1 MNYRVTHTTTYVYE
15 DLVSVCHNELRLT
28 PRSGRNQTAR
38 RTQLLVDPAPA
49 VLSSHLDVF
58 GNVVSFVAVQEPHQR
73 LVVTAKSDVEV
84 TARATPDADHVPPWE
99 QVRDRIRADRTAE
112 GLSAYQFVFPS
123 PHVSW
128 SEELV
133 DWTRLSFTPGRS
145 MLDAVLDLVHRVHTD
160 FAYDPH
166 ATTVSTPVGE
176 VFAAR
181 RGVCQDFAHL
191 AIACVRA
198 MGVPA
203 RYVSGYILTTPPEGQ
218 ERLVGAD
225 ASHAWLGVHVP
236 GGGWIDVDPT
246 NDCIAGEQHVTLA
259 WGRDYGDVAP
269 LRGVVLGGG
278 THTMQVAVDVV
289 PAPERAG

>member
-1 MNYRVTHTTTYVYE
+1 MNYRVTHTTTYHYE

-38 RTQLLVDPAPA
+38 RTQLLVDPPPA

-58 GNVVSFVAVQEPHQR
+58 GNVVSFVAVQEPHRR

-84 TARATPDADHVPPWE
+84 TARAPVDRDDAPAWE
-99 QVRDRIRADRTAE
+99 QVRDRIRTDRTAE

-128 SEELV
+128 DEELV
-133 DWTRLSFTPGRS
+133 DWARVSFRAGRS
-145 MLDAVLDLVHRVHTD
+145 MLDATLDLVRRIHAD

-166 ATTVSTPVGE
+166 ATTVSTPVAE

-191 AIACVRA
+191 AIACIRA

-203 RYVSGYILTTPPEGQ
+203 RYVSGYILTRPPEGQ

-225 ASHAWLGVHVP
+225 ASHAWLGVWVP
-236 GGGWIDVDPT
+236 GAGWIDVDPT
-246 NDCIAGEQHVTLA
+246 NDCVAGEQHVTLA

-278 THTMQVAVDVV
+278 AHTMEVSVDVA